1 MDEIGPIISN
11 TGDLQNEDALDH
23 TLPAQDDIASNQTQT
38 TPDETVSSQTPPT
51 SDGGMSQAQPIQSN
65 STSGQGQGKPKS
77 DKRLVIITV
86 VAAVVFALAV
96 VATIATIVFV
106 ANVGF
111 LLASEA
117 GLVHSDEQQTT
128 DESGSKDSAQSHDLA
143 LVNSK
148 DSNASNSK
156 LALVLSPLSDDEKE
170 GCILGIDK
178 DGVLANDEQYS
189 GLLTPQITMT
199 WMNNGDSKETLFL
212 LDKTSYLFMVN
223 SASITDAISDS
234 EKLVSEQDDW
244 SLFSSTNSGATS
256 YFMYHSVDS
265 AHKLNLWVQLINGSN
280 IFSSMSQEQAKSAF
294 TEATKIFSVY
304 YYDSNDQIISP
315 IDSKTGKATSLTDY
329 HFYNDLMSIIFR
341 KLGLNTW
348 DPSKITRYDGEGL
361 TYVYKYEGKTVTYK
375 ISVDPNGK
383 MPDNTTDQI
392 EISYHGENIIEQRD
406 YDDQIVYYLPSSKT
420 GVVYI
425 RQLIKDDASTHTLEQ
440 GKDQFI
446 KDLGW

>member
-1 MDEIGPIISN
+1 
-11 TGDLQNEDALDH
+11 
-23 TLPAQDDIASNQTQT
+23 
-38 TPDETVSSQTPPT
+38 
-51 SDGGMSQAQPIQSN
+51 
-65 STSGQGQGKPKS
+65 
-77 DKRLVIITV
+77 
-86 VAAVVFALAV
+86 
-96 VATIATIVFV
+96 
-106 ANVGF
+106 
-111 LLASEA
+111 
-117 GLVHSDEQQTT
+117 
-128 DESGSKDSAQSHDLA
+128 
-143 LVNSK
+143 
-148 DSNASNSK
+148 
-156 LALVLSPLSDDEKE
+156 
-170 GCILGIDK
+170 
-178 DGVLANDEQYS
+178 
-189 GLLTPQITMT
+189 
-199 WMNNGDSKETLFL
+199 MNNGDSKETLFL

-375 ISVDPNGK
+375 ISFDPNGK
-383 MPDNTTDQI
+383 MPDSTTNQVK
-392 EISYHGENIIEQRD
+392 ISYHGEDIIEQRD